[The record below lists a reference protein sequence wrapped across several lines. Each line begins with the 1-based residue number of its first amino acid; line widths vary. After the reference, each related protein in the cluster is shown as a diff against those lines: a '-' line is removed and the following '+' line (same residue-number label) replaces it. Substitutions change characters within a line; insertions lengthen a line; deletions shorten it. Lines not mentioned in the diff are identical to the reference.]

1 MPSIQG
7 TNGLV
12 GAKYNQ
18 SDAENGKQ
26 AEQSYAKN
34 RESNQFEHQ
43 HLNVVRNGCE
53 SVRLD
58 DEGASDCRSVNR
70 TLRTAVICL
79 VILSGLATVP
89 SPVLA
94 QPASSRIPLCV
105 DAFKP
110 DLSPN
115 PAPALDPMRT
125 FAVVLGPYRF
135 SVPWV
140 FLSGRPRANL
150 QSCELGVNKLAIQF
164 RYNGDV
170 SVSSNE
176 IDYSYGGV
184 GFGNDAP
191 SDFVEIQA
199 LQFYDR
205 APQDYFDPSLRYK
218 NTIRAVTTAGSV
230 KVIDGL
236 EEIKPGW
243 AATEGTHWHRAT
255 DETEVFI
262 SCDLIS
268 LCTGFLNLRDLHFSA
283 HITLKQ
289 HSVREIR
296 KIDATLR
303 SLISNWRQN
312 Q

>member
-1 MPSIQG
+1 MTRLHKTITTLLSTMALII
-7 TNGLV
+7 
-12 GAKYNQ
+12 
-18 SDAENGKQ
+18 S
-26 AEQSYAKN
+26 
-34 RESNQFEHQ
+34 ES
-43 HLNVVRNGCE
+43 
-53 SVRLD
+53 
-58 DEGASDCRSVNR
+58 
-70 TLRTAVICL
+70 T
-79 VILSGLATVP
+79 
-89 SPVLA
+89 VLA

-110 DLSPN
+110 DLSPK
-115 PAPALDPMRT
+115 PGPALDPMRT

-140 FLSGRPRANL
+140 FLSGRPRTDL

-164 RYNGDV
+164 RYNVDV

-176 IDYSYGGV
+176 IDYSYDGV
-184 GFGNDAP
+184 GSGNDAP
-191 SDFVEIQA
+191 SDLVEIQA

-205 APQDYFDPSLRYK
+205 APQDYFDPSLRYR

-243 AATEGTHWHRAT
+243 SATEGTHWHLAT
-255 DETEVFI
+255 NETEVFI

-268 LCTGFLNLRDLHFSA
+268 LCTGFLNLRDVRLSA

-296 KIDATLR
+296 KIDATLQ
-303 SLISNWRQN
+303 SLISNWREN